1 MFKHLEKMF
10 SRLIERWYSFMD
22 YLDRL
27 HKEVKKK
34 KIHEKYIQGKIST
47 EEMEEKIRAIG
58 ATLKKK
64 KRS

>member
-1 MFKHLEKMF
+1 
-10 SRLIERWYSFMD
+10 MD

-27 HKEVKKK
+27 NKAIMKE

-58 ATLKKK
+58 KKLKSKKK
-64 KRS
+64 S